1 MSSPKDCWVSRNFDL
16 VAVAVILL
24 FVGMG
29 LMGREVRQQLPFR
42 ISPAVQPMPA
52 EVYEIRDQARDHV
65 RWFGEELRRQA
76 AEMRASLRQDC
87 ERLRADSRESRRGI
101 ENLREEARRMRDEV
115 RRRLRDRN
123 SIRWE

>member
-1 MSSPKDCWVSRNFDL
+1 MSSQKDCWVSRNFDL

-29 LMGREVRQQLPFR
+29 LLGREVRQQLPFR
-42 ISPAVQPMPA
+42 ISSAVQPMPA
-52 EVYEIRDQARDHV
+52 EVYEIRDQARDQV

-76 AEMRASLRQDC
+76 AQMRASLQDC

-115 RRRLRDRN
+115 RRRLGDRN